1 MRHNRQTKRLGR
13 NFSERR
19 ALLENLVTSL
29 LKHQQIKTTLQKAKA
44 AKRLADRVIHM
55 GKTDTLASRRKAFS
69 YLQDHTL
76 TSKLFK
82 EVSPRF
88 KDRKGGYTRIL
99 HLSRRKGDGATLAL
113 LELTEKE
120 IKVKTSKKPG
130 RASSAHKEHAH
141 EHDKESHKAEAHLQG
156 ETHFPAHSGNK
167 PEKPKTG
174 FFRNLGKFFR
184 NKGGAA

>member
-1 MRHNRQTKRLGR
+1 VRHNRQTKRFGR
-13 NFSERR
+13 TFSERK
-19 ALLENLVTSL
+19 ALLESLVTSL
-29 LKHQQIKTTLQKAKA
+29 LKYQQIKTTVQKAKA
-44 AKRLADRVIHM
+44 AKRLADRVIHL
-55 GKTDTLASRRKAFS
+55 GKQDSLAARRQVFS
-69 YLQDHTL
+69 YLQDNAL

-99 HLSRRKGDGATLAL
+99 HLGRRKGDGAELAL

-120 IKVKTSKKPG
+120 IKLRPTKKSKK
-130 RASSAHKEHAH
+130 ASLEHKGHAH
-141 EHDKESHKAEAHLQG
+141 EHAEEPHKPQAHPQEK
-156 ETHFPAHSGNK
+156 ETHAAHPKEK

-184 NKGGAA
+184 NKGGS